1 MMGFILN
8 IIFFGKKGAFSR
20 KHGSTI
26 QNSFVF
32 KKMFYNIKNAI
43 DKIKNML
50 SCVIIYTK

>member
-43 DKIKNML
+43 DKNKKYAFLRYNL
-50 SCVIIYTK
+50 Y